1 MNDFSELE
9 AELKKLRPA
18 PVSEELE
25 GRIARDLAR
34 PEPAPTAGLL
44 PRPRRRI
51 DLWSLGLG
59 LAGLTALV
67 LLGVGRFSQAPAP
80 DAPLVGQ
87 ENEPGTTESSSL
99 QSDRAFAE
107 TELAPS
113 GLQPSR
119 LTRVVYHRRDEGI
132 VFSPNQSE
140 RPLRRVRFETRD
152 TMQWRD
158 PQTGASLRVT
168 YPAEQVVLTP
178 VSFQ

>member
-18 PVSEELE
+18 PVSEELRA
-25 GRIARDLAR
+25 RIARQLVQSD
-34 PEPAPTAGLL
+34 PAPTAGLL
-44 PRPRRRI
+44 PRPQQRI
-51 DLWSLGLG
+51 NFWSLGLG
-59 LAGLTALV
+59 LAGAAALV
-67 LLGVGRFSQAPAP
+67 LLAVARFSQAPLPQSPMIAQ
-80 DAPLVGQ
+80 A
-87 ENEPGTTESSSL
+87 EESATAEESSFQGEASPDT
-99 QSDRAFAE
+99 SAGS
-107 TELAPS
+107 S

-119 LTRVVYHRRDEGI
+119 LTRVVYHRRDEGLI
-132 VFSPNQSE
+132 FSPNQSE